1 MADGTVKMALVGC
14 GGIAGAHVKA
24 LAELHERGVDE
35 APQVVAVCDIDE
47 ERARERAAEL
57 AAFGPEPRV
66 YTEIDELLADEGE
79 VEAIDICALH
89 SEHHGLAEAAL
100 ASGRHVILEKP
111 LGITVRAAKRII
123 DTAVATQR
131 ILAVAENYRRS
142 PGERAIN
149 AAIRAGRIGAPRLFL
164 WQDVGEALSKWGWR
178 NFKFRAGGGWVLDG
192 GVHFTDLFRYH
203 LGQPARSVYAVSRR
217 FEPYRYDDP
226 AARTGAWAVDVEDLS
241 AATIEFDGGAVVQWT
256 WSGSSP
262 GQRFNRRT
270 LYGSEGCIDWESG
283 LWTRDGQNVSRD
295 DLTADYRAGLS
306 AEEEQRLFPGGT
318 ENTIAVELVDF
329 ARSVRHGTVPE
340 VDGWEGL
347 RAQAI
352 CMAIFESAH
361 SGQALPV
368 EAIEAGHS
376 EGYQDEIDE
385 VLGIA
390 TSDGGDCG
398 HDHDHG
404 HHH

>member
-1 MADGTVKMALVGC
+1 MV
-14 GGIAGAHVKA
+14 
-24 LAELHERGVDE
+24 
-35 APQVVAVCDIDE
+35 PQVVAVCDIDE
-47 ERARERAAEL
+47 DKARERAAEL
-57 AAFGPEPRV
+57 AVFGPEPRV
-66 YTEIDELLADEGE
+66 YDDIDELLAHEDE
-79 VEAIDICALH
+79 VEAVDICALH

-123 DTAVATQR
+123 DTAVATR
-131 ILAVAENYRRS
+131 RVLAVAENYRRS

-149 AAIRAGRIGAPRLFL
+149 AALRAGRIGDLRLFL
-164 WQDVGEALSKWGWR
+164 WQDVGEGLGKWGWR
-178 NFKFRAGGGWVLDG
+178 NFKFQAGGGWVLDG

-203 LGQPARSVYAVSRR
+203 LGQPARSVYAINRR
-217 FEPYRYDDP
+217 FEPYRYDNP
-226 AARTGAWAVDVEDLS
+226 EERTGAWAVDVEDLS

-262 GQRFNRRT
+262 GQGFNRRV
-270 LYGSEGCIDWESG
+270 LYGSEGCIDWETG
-283 LWTRDGQNVSRD
+283 LWTRDGKNISRD
-295 DLTADYRAGLS
+295 DLTAQYRAGLS
-306 AEEEQRLFPGGT
+306 ADEEETWFPGGT
-318 ENTIAVELVDF
+318 ENTIAIELVDF
-329 ARSVRHGTVPE
+329 ARAVHHGTVPE

-352 CMAIFESAH
+352 CMGIFESAQC
-361 SGQALPV
+361 GQALPI
-368 EAIEAGHS
+368 ELIEAGHS

-385 VLGIA
+385 VMGI
-390 TSDGGDCG
+390 SHGESHGG